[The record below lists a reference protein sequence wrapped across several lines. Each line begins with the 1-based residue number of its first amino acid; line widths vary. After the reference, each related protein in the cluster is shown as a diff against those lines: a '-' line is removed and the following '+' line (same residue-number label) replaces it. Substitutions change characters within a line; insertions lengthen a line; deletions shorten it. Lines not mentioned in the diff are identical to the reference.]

1 MIYNYNFTYKEI
13 VKILENNPN
22 VSKNFRYYLSRDSTC
37 FDNHLIHFICEKNG
51 EFIGYGHL
59 DYEDKLWLGMFVSDF
74 KVGIG
79 YGKIILSKLINSTD
93 QDIYLTVDKNNIS
106 AINLYLGNGFKIYD
120 QTDKIY
126 YCRMI
131 KNG

>member
-1 MIYNYNFTYKEI
+1 MIYNYNLTYDKI
-13 VKILENNPN
+13 LKILENNPN
-22 VSKNFRYYLSRDSTC
+22 VLKNFRYYLSRDSSC
-37 FDNHLIHFICEKNG
+37 FDNHLIHFICEEDD

-59 DYEDKLWLGMFVSDF
+59 DYENKLWLGMFVSDF
-74 KVGIG
+74 KVGMG

-93 QDIYLTVDKNNIS
+93 QDIYLTVDKINIS
-106 AINLYLGNGFKIYD
+106 AINLYLGNGFRIYD